1 MPTFRHETT
10 RRPTYMQPRETR
22 RDCSLHGRLQ
32 CADVLWKKERER
44 ERERERESVCVR
56 VFVHACV

>member
-10 RRPTYMQPRETR
+10 RPTYMQPRETR

-44 ERERERESVCVR
+44 ERERERE
-56 VFVHACV
+56 